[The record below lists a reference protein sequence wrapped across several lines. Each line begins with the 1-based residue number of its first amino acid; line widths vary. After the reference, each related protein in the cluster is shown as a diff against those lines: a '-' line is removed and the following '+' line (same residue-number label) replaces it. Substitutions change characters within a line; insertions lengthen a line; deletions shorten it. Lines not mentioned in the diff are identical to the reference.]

1 MNESC
6 TVQEQTAE
14 PARPVM
20 VAGTQLGSTPSTQQ
34 LPQESGSLSRADI
47 AQKVMKLTGNVR
59 LVSRSA
65 HQWHHCGINE

>member
-14 PARPVM
+14 PARSVM
-20 VAGTQLGSTPSTQQ
+20 LAGTQVGGTPSTQQ
-34 LPQESGSLSRADI
+34 SQQEGGNISSAEI

-65 HQWHHCGINE
+65 HHWHHCGINE